1 MIKINFIC
9 HGNICRSTMAESVMS
24 ELVKNANVEN
34 LFQISSSATSREEIG
49 NSIHWGT
56 IEVLKKNNIPV
67 IPHRAIQITKK
78 TANDCDLLICMDN
91 NNIHNLKRI
100 ISSSDYSKIR
110 LLLNYANLNR
120 DIKDPWYTG
129 NFDETFSDVLLGC
142 QSLLKSLIK

>member
-9 HGNICRSTMAESVMS
+9 HGNICRSTMAESVMR
-24 ELVKNANVEN
+24 ELVKKANVDE

-56 IEVLKKNNIPV
+56 IEVLKKNNIPI
-67 IPHRAIQITKK
+67 IPHRAIQITKEA
-78 TANDCDLLICMDN
+78 ANDCDLLICMDN
-91 NNIHNLKRI
+91 NNIHNLKKI
-100 ISSSDYSKIR
+100 ISSYDYHKIS
-110 LLLNYANLNR
+110 LLLEYANLNR

-142 QSLLKSLIK
+142 QCLLKSLIK